1 MTVYANLFSIKPDKH
16 FVSKKTKEIK
26 NCFERKMKHVKYTSA
41 KHRFKSLSAR
51 SWIRRWMSACWT
63 KICFLLTQC
72 KTTMQKSVQKRTT
85 HKAEI
90 RGHSA
95 DSSKACSKL
104 VPFDSN
110 RKELH

>member
-51 SWIRRWMSACWT
+51 S
-63 KICFLLTQC
+63 
-72 KTTMQKSVQKRTT
+72 
-85 HKAEI
+85 
-90 RGHSA
+90 
-95 DSSKACSKL
+95 
-104 VPFDSN
+104 
-110 RKELH
+110 